1 MPAMVAILMNQPA
14 GDRERRDALFAGSY
28 LVHSASPATRAL
40 ADHAVALIEPAFR
53 PLDPETAQE
62 KLDVREFVARVGP
75 LKSLFTNH
83 PRTKELIREILA
95 EYGCDLARTYFD
107 VPRMRVVP
115 YGGYLSAGV
124 SYAYRAHRDTWYASP
139 SAQANWWMPIY
150 DVVPER
156 AMSMFPAYWDRRVRN
171 SSRDFDYGE
180 WCRVGR
186 LQAMEQIEEDTRKHP
201 LPLEPVDTSSDLRV
215 CGARGDAFLFSAAH
229 LHSTAANVSGRTRFS
244 FDFRTLHT
252 DDLLEGRGAP
262 NVDSA
267 ATGTTLGDFLRAADF
282 RPIDPEWVERETVR
296 GAA

>member
-1 MPAMVAILMNQPA
+1 MVAILVNQPA

-28 LVHSASPATRAL
+28 VVRAASAATRAL
-40 ADHAVALIEPAFR
+40 ADHAAALIEQAFA

-62 KLDVREFVARVGP
+62 RLDVREFVARVGP

-83 PRTKELIREILA
+83 LRTKELVREILA
-95 EYGCDLARTYFD
+95 EYGCDLARTHFD

-115 YGGYLSAGV
+115 HGGYLSAGV

-139 SAQANWWMPIY
+139 SAQTNWWMPIF
-150 DVVPER
+150 DVVPAR
-156 AMSMFPAYWDRRVRN
+156 AMSMFPEYWDRPVAN

-186 LQAMEQIEEDTRKHP
+186 LQAVDQIAEDTRKHP
-201 LPLEPVDTSSDLRV
+201 LPLAPVDTRSDLRI

-229 LHSTAANVSGRTRFS
+229 LHSTAANTSGRTRFS
-244 FDFRTLHT
+244 LDFRSLHR

-262 NVDSA
+262 NVDSG
-267 ATGTTLGDFLRAADF
+267 ATGTTLGDFLCADDF
-282 RPIDPEWVERETVR
+282 RPIDPELVERETVR